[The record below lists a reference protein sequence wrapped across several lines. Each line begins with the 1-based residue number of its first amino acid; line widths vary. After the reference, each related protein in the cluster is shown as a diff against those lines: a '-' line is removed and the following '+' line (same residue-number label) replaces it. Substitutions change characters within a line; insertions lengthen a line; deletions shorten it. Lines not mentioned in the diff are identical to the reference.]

1 MVQIVEGRIGE
12 VSPGRGGSVEGVML
26 AALSLARDL
35 EAERARSAALRSSAR
50 EMAARLLVQVRR
62 ALGEQEGPEESGD
75 GPM

>member
-1 MVQIVEGRIGE
+1 
-12 VSPGRGGSVEGVML
+12 ML